1 MTYIDIVK
9 GKSQIECLK
18 KGTAYHYYIKDN
30 GDEPFEFQ
38 SQKSPKELSIGTEIG
53 KSVKRR
59 FEALPK
65 NEYDKLDI
73 DKEFR
78 NLLSRLDS
86 DLKHQKQEQEKEAN
100 AKIDALEEEYIE
112 YYTLFENKRK
122 AKGLTPLQY
131 IIRVFEGCGVGAEIE
146 MFKAL
151 CGYLQTF
158 MGLKGTNV
166 IGVGSQSSGKT
177 HCIEKPLGCIPEEY
191 VHCGTFTRASF
202 FDMYDGKDLTGHIF
216 YLGDLGGAYDDNNTI
231 ESRDVLKQLS
241 TDGYVS
247 KTKMADEEG
256 SIKQEVFGK
265 PSIVYTTVSEEMI
278 NEQERSRSLIL
289 TPPEVDQKKL
299 MLFDSFMEAPGEQ
312 YELKEEIVEDL
323 NCIKGYIWWLRKNI
337 KHAELF
343 NPFMFCVRR
352 YLSNMQDFNR
362 KIKEFNMLLKI
373 TCILT
378 EAYSLSHT
386 IYCDYDCED
395 DEDFEIVTTLY
406 LPNKQDVIDAL
417 TLFEGSTG
425 LLPSE
430 IALTKAILK
439 KYDSYPEMDIDLD
452 RIHILD
458 ENSTYEDIV
467 KYHATISNDGAVQ
480 TNTEN
485 DITSI
490 SDYSTAIMDDEGHEC
505 YCFFTIDDLRKGN
518 TNQKWYRDVK
528 DDLSNKLHK
537 LHSFGILISI
547 GKTSSGRN
555 VYGIAEDVDSKVNN
569 INPVFGKEDIDFA
582 MKTFHK
588 LYPSLSDEFDV
599 FVNKQ
604 KQLRIKHT
612 NFEIKG
618 NHLYELIWNIMG
630 V

>member
-9 GKSQIECLK
+9 DSAQIECLK
-18 KGTAYHYYIKDN
+18 KGNNYHYYIKDN
-30 GDEPFEFQ
+30 DDAPFEFQ
-38 SQKSPKELSIGTEIG
+38 STKSPKELSITTEIG
-53 KSVKRR
+53 KSIKKR

-65 NEYDKLDI
+65 KEYDKLDI

-78 NLLSRLDS
+78 NLLSKLHA
-86 DLKHQKQEQEKEAN
+86 DLKHQQKEIEREAA
-100 AKIDALEEEYIE
+100 AKLDDLEEEYIE
-112 YYTLFENKRK
+112 YYTLFETKRK

-177 HCIEKPLGCIPEEY
+177 HCIEKPLECIPEDY
-191 VHCGTFTRASF
+191 VHKGTFTKASF
-202 FDMYDGKDLTGHIF
+202 FSMYSGQDLTGHIF
-216 YLGDLGGAYDDNNTI
+216 YLGDLGGVYDDTNTI

-241 TDGYVS
+241 SEGYVS
-247 KTKMADEEG
+247 RTLVEDEDG
-256 SIKQEVFGK
+256 ATKQEVFGK
-265 PSIVYTTVSEEMI
+265 PSIVYTTVSEEII
-278 NEQERSRSLIL
+278 NEQEKSRSLIL
-289 TPPEVDQKKL
+289 TPPEVDQNKL

-312 YELKEEIVEDL
+312 YELKEEIIEDL
-323 NCIKGYIWWLRKNI
+323 NCIKGFVWWLGKNI
-337 KHAELF
+337 KHVEIF
-343 NPFMFCVRR
+343 NPFMFCARR

-373 TCILT
+373 TCILN
-378 EAYSLSHT
+378 ESYSLTHN

-395 DEDFEIVTTLY
+395 DDDFEVTTTLY
-406 LPNKQDVIDAL
+406 LPSKQDVIDAL

-430 IALTKAILK
+430 ISLTKAILK
-439 KYDSYPEMDIDLD
+439 KYDEYPEIDIDLEKVYV
-452 RIHILD
+452 LD

-467 KYHATISNDGAVQ
+467 KYHATVSQEGAVQ
-480 TNTEN
+480 TSTEN
-485 DITSI
+485 DITFI
-490 SDYSTAIMDDEGHEC
+490 SDYSTGILDDEGNSI

-537 LHSFGILISI
+537 LHNFGILISI
-547 GKTSSGRN
+547 GKTSAGRN

-569 INPVFGKEDIDFA
+569 INPVFGKADIDMA

-588 LYPSLSDEFDV
+588 LYPSLSEDFDV

-604 KQLRIKHT
+604 KQLRVKHT
-612 NFEIKG
+612 NFEIKS
-618 NHLYELIWNIMG
+618 NHLYELLWNIMG